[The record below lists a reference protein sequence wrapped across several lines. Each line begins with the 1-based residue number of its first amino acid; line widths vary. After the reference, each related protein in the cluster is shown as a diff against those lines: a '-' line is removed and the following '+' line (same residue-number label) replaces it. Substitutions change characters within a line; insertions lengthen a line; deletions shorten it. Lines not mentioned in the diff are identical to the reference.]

1 MNKDY
6 ELAKVKKEDGK
17 KDKIVAMDELNPM
30 NRKQRRIQASKQR
43 RKR

>member
-6 ELAKVKKEDGK
+6 ELAKVKKVDSK
-17 KDKIVAMDELNPM
+17 KSKIVAMDELQPQ